1 MSSTLKSLIDTS
13 DLEAA
18 LLNDA
23 DGEFYKNVTSYLQTW
38 KTKVAQHLT
47 EGVSREDF
55 SRLNRL
61 AEGIE
66 TAEKVI
72 NFFVK
77 MKPANTTG
85 QS

>member
-1 MSSTLKSLIDTS
+1 MSSTLKTLIDTP

-23 DGEFYKNVTSYLQTW
+23 DGGFYGNVTSYLQTW
-38 KTKVAQHLT
+38 KSKVAQHLT
-47 EGVSREDF
+47 EGVSRDDF
-55 SRLNRL
+55 NRLNRL

-66 TAEKVI
+66 TAEKVL

-77 MKPANTTG
+77 MKPANN
-85 QS
+85 SKS